1 MISRELYNAY
11 LHKGSLLSTFAFFAL
26 ALFCVSLTLGPN
38 ETLLSQSAPGLIW
51 ILAILTVFFS
61 TPPSFKKGKRN
72 AAFLDEILLHPSL
85 TSTYLLSKVIAEYL
99 FIGLPLAFMSFVFS
113 SLFAL
118 SLGETFSLLLTLLI
132 GFPALSALGILGSLL
147 TLNTQGG
154 GLLLSLIILPL
165 TLPLLIFGLSV
176 MEMTRLG
183 LDSFPSFCLLMGS
196 SIFLLI
202 LSITAGSW
210 AFPFA
215 AER

>member
-38 ETLLSQSAPGLIW
+38 ETLLRQSAPGLIW
-51 ILAILTVFFS
+51 ILAILTIFFS
-61 TPPSFKKGKRN
+61 TPLFLKRE
-72 AAFLDEILLHPSL
+72 AQCGLLDEILLHPSL
-85 TSTYLLSKVIAEYL
+85 ASTYLLSKVIAEYL
-99 FIGLPLAFMSFVFS
+99 FIGLPLALMSFLFS
-113 SLFAL
+113 PLFAL
-118 SLGETFSLLLTLLI
+118 SSGETLSLLLILLI

-154 GLLLSLIILPL
+154 VLLLSLIILPL
-165 TLPLLIFGLSV
+165 ILPLLIFGLSV

-196 SIFLLI
+196 SLFLVI
-202 LSITAGSW
+202 LGVTAGCW
-210 AFPFA
+210 ALPFA

>member
-26 ALFCVSLTLGPN
+26 ALFCVSLALGPN
-38 ETLLSQSAPGLIW
+38 ETLLRQSAPGLIW
-51 ILAILTVFFS
+51 ILAILSIFFS
-61 TPPSFKKGKRN
+61 TPHLLKRE
-72 AAFLDEILLHPSL
+72 AQCGLLDEILLHPSL
-85 TSTYLLSKVIAEYL
+85 ISTYLLSKVIAEYI
-99 FIGLPLAFMSFVFS
+99 FIGLPLALISLLFS
-113 SLFAL
+113 PLFAL
-118 SLGETFSLLLTLLI
+118 SSGETLALILTLI
-132 GFPALSALGILGSLL
+132 IAFPAFTALGLLGSLL

-196 SIFLLI
+196 SLFLLI
-202 LSITAGSW
+202 LSVTAGSW
-210 AFPFA
+210 ALLFA

>member
-1 MISRELYNAY
+1 MIVRELYNVY

-38 ETLLSQSAPGLIW
+38 ETLLRQTTPGLIW
-51 ILAILTVFFS
+51 ILAILTIFFS
-61 TPPSFKKGKRN
+61 TPLLLKRE
-72 AAFLDEILLHPSL
+72 AQCGLLDEVLLHPSL
-85 TSTYLLSKVIAEYL
+85 TSTYLLSKVTAEYI
-99 FIGLPLAFMSFVFS
+99 FIGLPLVVVSLLFS
-113 SLFAL
+113 PLFAL
-118 SLGETFSLLLTLLI
+118 SSEETLALLLTLFI
-132 GFPALSALGILGSLL
+132 GFPALSALGLLGSLL

-196 SIFLLI
+196 SLFLLI
-202 LSITAGSW
+202 LSVTAGSW
-210 AFPFA
+210 ALPFA

>member
-1 MISRELYNAY
+1 MISREFYNAY

-38 ETLLSQSAPGLIW
+38 ETLLRQCAPGLIW
-51 ILAILTVFFS
+51 ILAILTIFFS
-61 TPPSFKKGKRN
+61 TPLLLKRE
-72 AAFLDEILLHPSL
+72 AQCGLLDEILLHPSL
-85 TSTYLLSKVIAEYL
+85 TSTYLLSKIMAEFL
-99 FIGLPLAFMSFVFS
+99 FIGLPLALMSFLLS
-113 SLFAL
+113 PLFAL
-118 SLGETFSLLLTLLI
+118 SSGEMLSLLLTLLI
-132 GFPALSALGILGSLL
+132 GFPALSALGILGSFL

-154 GLLLSLIILPL
+154 SLLLSLIILPL

-196 SIFLLI
+196 SLFLLI
-202 LSITAGSW
+202 LSVTAGSW
-210 AFPFA
+210 ALPFV

>member
-26 ALFCVSLTLGPN
+26 ALFCVSLALGPN
-38 ETLLSQSAPGLIW
+38 ETLLRQSAPGLIW
-51 ILAILTVFFS
+51 ILALLTIFFS
-61 TPPSFKKGKRN
+61 TPLLLKRETQCGL
-72 AAFLDEILLHPSL
+72 LDEILLHPSL
-85 TSTYLLSKVIAEYL
+85 ISTYFLSKVIAEYI
-99 FIGLPLAFMSFVFS
+99 FMGLPLALISLLFS
-113 SLFAL
+113 PLFAL
-118 SLGETFSLLLTLLI
+118 SSGETLSLLLTLLI
-132 GFPALSALGILGSLL
+132 GFPTLSALGILGSLL

-196 SIFLLI
+196 SLFLLI
-202 LSITAGSW
+202 LSVIAGSW
-210 AFPFA
+210 ALPFA